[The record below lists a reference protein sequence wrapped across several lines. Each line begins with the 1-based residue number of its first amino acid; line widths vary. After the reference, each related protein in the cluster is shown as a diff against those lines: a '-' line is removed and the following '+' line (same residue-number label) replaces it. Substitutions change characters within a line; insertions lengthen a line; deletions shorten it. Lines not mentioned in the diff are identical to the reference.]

1 MLLTTPFYS
10 AYVRIGEGCS
20 NRCTFCA
27 IPLIRGPY
35 RSRNEESILQE
46 VQNLASRGV
55 KEYILVAQDTTR
67 WGTDHGGHTQL
78 PSLMKKIAAIPGVD
92 WLRVLYCYPD
102 ETSDEL
108 LDLLANT
115 PNICPYLDIPIQHIN
130 SDILKRMHRLGTRE
144 DIIRC
149 VEGAKKRGLMVR
161 TTLITGFP
169 GETEEQFRELLDFVK
184 EAASRGI
191 LCEFRLWNQGGLDS
205 RNQEILTF
213 LHRAFPD
220 PWQESRNGQKLG
232 DRVWLDPGERF
243 DWPELELEEVR
254 QTGFC
259 YGLRDQIGILC
270 DGTVVP
276 CCLDHNGDIPLGN
289 LFEQELREILES
301 PRARAVYEG
310 FSGRK
315 VVEPLCKRCGY
326 ATRFQK

>member
-1 MLLTTPFYS
+1 MRFRKIYLEIGNICNLRCSFCPGTKRAPRMLTP
-10 AYVRIGEGCS
+10 
-20 NRCTFCA
+20 
-27 IPLIRGPY
+27 
-35 RSRNEESILQE
+35 EEFHI
-46 VQNLASRGV
+46 LASRV
-55 KEYILVAQDTTR
+55 RDYTEYLYFHLM
-67 WGTDHGGHTQL
+67 GEPLLHPQL
-78 PSLMKKIAAIPGVD
+78 PA
-92 WLRVLYCYPD
+92 
-102 ETSDEL
+102 
-108 LDLLANT
+108 LLAEAERLAFKVMITTNGT
-115 PNICPYLDIPIQHIN
+115 LLPEKGRLLLASPSIHKVNLSLQSFEANSSGEMESYL
-130 SDILKRMHRLGTRE
+130 RG
-144 DIIRC
+144 C
-149 VEGAKKRGLMVR
+149 V
-161 TTLITGFP
+161 
-169 GETEEQFRELLDFVK
+169 DFVK

-243 DWPELELEEVR
+243 DWPELELEELR

-289 LFEQELREILES
+289 LFEHELREILES

>member
-1 MLLTTPFYS
+1 MRFRKIYLEIGNICNLRCSFCPGTKRAPRMLTP
-10 AYVRIGEGCS
+10 
-20 NRCTFCA
+20 
-27 IPLIRGPY
+27 
-35 RSRNEESILQE
+35 EEFHI
-46 VQNLASRGV
+46 LASRV
-55 KEYILVAQDTTR
+55 RDYTEYLYFHLM
-67 WGTDHGGHTQL
+67 GEPLLHPQL
-78 PSLMKKIAAIPGVD
+78 PA
-92 WLRVLYCYPD
+92 
-102 ETSDEL
+102 
-108 LDLLANT
+108 LLAEAERLAFKVMITTNGT
-115 PNICPYLDIPIQHIN
+115 LLPEKGSLLLASPSVHKVNLSLQSFEANSSGEMESYL
-130 SDILKRMHRLGTRE
+130 
-144 DIIRC
+144 
-149 VEGAKKRGLMVR
+149 RGCA
-161 TTLITGFP
+161 
-169 GETEEQFRELLDFVK
+169 DFVK
-184 EAASRGI
+184 EAAFRGI

-232 DRVWLDPGERF
+232 DRVWLDPGDLF

>member
-1 MLLTTPFYS
+1 MRFRKIYLEIGNICNLRCSFCPGTKRAPRMLTP
-10 AYVRIGEGCS
+10 
-20 NRCTFCA
+20 
-27 IPLIRGPY
+27 
-35 RSRNEESILQE
+35 EEFHI
-46 VQNLASRGV
+46 LASRV
-55 KEYILVAQDTTR
+55 RDYTEYLYFHLM
-67 WGTDHGGHTQL
+67 GEPLLHPQL
-78 PSLMKKIAAIPGVD
+78 PA
-92 WLRVLYCYPD
+92 
-102 ETSDEL
+102 
-108 LDLLANT
+108 LLAEAERLAFKVMITTNGT
-115 PNICPYLDIPIQHIN
+115 LLPEKGGLLLASPSVHKVNLSLQSFEANSSGEMESYL
-130 SDILKRMHRLGTRE
+130 RG
-144 DIIRC
+144 C
-149 VEGAKKRGLMVR
+149 V
-161 TTLITGFP
+161 
-169 GETEEQFRELLDFVK
+169 DFVK

-310 FSGRK
+310 FSSRK

>member
-1 MLLTTPFYS
+1 MRFRKIYLEIGNICNLRCSFCPGTKRAPRMLTPEKFH
-10 AYVRIGEGCS
+10 I
-20 NRCTFCA
+20 
-27 IPLIRGPY
+27 
-35 RSRNEESILQE
+35 
-46 VQNLASRGV
+46 LASRV
-55 KEYILVAQDTTR
+55 RDYTEYLYFHLM
-67 WGTDHGGHTQL
+67 GEPLLHPQL
-78 PSLMKKIAAIPGVD
+78 PA
-92 WLRVLYCYPD
+92 
-102 ETSDEL
+102 
-108 LDLLANT
+108 LLAEAERLAFKVMITTNGT
-115 PNICPYLDIPIQHIN
+115 LLPEKGRLLLASPSIHKVNLSLQSFEANSSGEMESYL
-130 SDILKRMHRLGTRE
+130 RG
-144 DIIRC
+144 C
-149 VEGAKKRGLMVR
+149 V
-161 TTLITGFP
+161 
-169 GETEEQFRELLDFVK
+169 DFVK
-184 EAASRGI
+184 EAAFRGI

-243 DWPELELEEVR
+243 DWPKLELEELR

-310 FSGRK
+310 FSSRK

>member
-1 MLLTTPFYS
+1 MRFRKIYLEIGNICNLRCSFCPGTKRAPRMLTP
-10 AYVRIGEGCS
+10 
-20 NRCTFCA
+20 
-27 IPLIRGPY
+27 
-35 RSRNEESILQE
+35 EEFQI
-46 VQNLASRGV
+46 LASRV
-55 KEYILVAQDTTR
+55 RDYTEYLYFHLM
-67 WGTDHGGHTQL
+67 GEPLLHPQL
-78 PSLMKKIAAIPGVD
+78 PA
-92 WLRVLYCYPD
+92 
-102 ETSDEL
+102 
-108 LDLLANT
+108 LLAEAERLAFKVMITTNGT
-115 PNICPYLDIPIQHIN
+115 LLPEKGGLLLASPSVHKVNLSLQSFEANSSGEMESYL
-130 SDILKRMHRLGTRE
+130 RG
-144 DIIRC
+144 C
-149 VEGAKKRGLMVR
+149 V
-161 TTLITGFP
+161 
-169 GETEEQFRELLDFVK
+169 DFVK
-184 EAASRGI
+184 EAAFRGI

-232 DRVWLDPGERF
+232 DRVWLDPGDLF
-243 DWPELELEEVR
+243 DWPELELAELR

>member
-1 MLLTTPFYS
+1 MRFRKIYLEIGNICNLRCSFCPGTKRAPRMLTP
-10 AYVRIGEGCS
+10 
-20 NRCTFCA
+20 
-27 IPLIRGPY
+27 
-35 RSRNEESILQE
+35 EEFHI
-46 VQNLASRGV
+46 LASRV
-55 KEYILVAQDTTR
+55 RDYTEYLYFHLM
-67 WGTDHGGHTQL
+67 GEPLLHPQL
-78 PSLMKKIAAIPGVD
+78 PA
-92 WLRVLYCYPD
+92 
-102 ETSDEL
+102 
-108 LDLLANT
+108 LLAEAERLAFKVMITTNGT
-115 PNICPYLDIPIQHIN
+115 LLPEKGGLLLVSPSVHKVNLSLQSFEANSSGEMESYL
-130 SDILKRMHRLGTRE
+130 RG
-144 DIIRC
+144 C
-149 VEGAKKRGLMVR
+149 V
-161 TTLITGFP
+161 
-169 GETEEQFRELLDFVK
+169 DFVK
-184 EAASRGI
+184 EAAFRGI

-310 FSGRK
+310 FSSRK